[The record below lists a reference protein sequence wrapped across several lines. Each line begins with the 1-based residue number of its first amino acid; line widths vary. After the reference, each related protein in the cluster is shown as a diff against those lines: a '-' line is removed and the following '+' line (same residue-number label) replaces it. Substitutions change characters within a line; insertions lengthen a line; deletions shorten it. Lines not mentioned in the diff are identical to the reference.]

1 MFFKK
6 KSFIYSNNSF
16 FVSKKLTKKEEEME
30 RNVNDLANE
39 IKQKLSEGKKPEFIS
54 IKEKYNMYNIIN
66 HILSKNNVYMNYAII
81 LKQFLYTY
89 DFLEIFSLPE
99 CFIDKNDLF
108 NKISLIMR
116 KEEVSSDKIIYLNG
130 QMGKKFYIILE
141 GVVTILEPTQFCVR
155 ATYQKFYQYL
165 QFLLDNNEYELI
177 RLSFNSNQ
185 KYVNEKKTLY
195 KDKFY
200 KFNELLDRY
209 ITSDIKFES
218 IDYKSY
224 LEKFEF
230 FIKQIFGENNFLN
243 EEQKKIYEEIENKIE
258 EEEKIKKEKEKE
270 EEEKEMEEDAVRK
283 ITGIDAENDRNEII
297 DKIKKNRR
305 ESILAFKRKKAKKN
319 LDREKVFNLW
329 KYDYKTINLNQGN
342 YFGEISLNKNDNK
355 IKNTIISKTNCLFCI
370 LERDEYRNLINEFMD
385 NARRINVDSLMHSLL
400 FHNYNADLFN
410 IHYYSFFTP
419 IKKYKGDYL
428 FRQKET
434 RKKIFFIKSGGVQ
447 IEYLS
452 SWGELDY
459 ILDILTDNDMK
470 IKKSLNDL
478 IIPNEMLHDFIQ
490 KKQKFNI
497 FIYFNGEIVGTN
509 EILYPGTN
517 IFMFDAICTSECEI
531 FSLDLS
537 SLAEIINEKLIMKN
551 YNELNV
557 VKKNKL
563 IQRLIALK
571 YNIIFQYNRKI
582 HDKMKGNSKNG
593 EKKDKSDYYSLEEKP
608 RDKAL
613 VKNNN
618 FFKSTANIKKEIEII
633 INNSPEQNK
642 KGKLFQLRKFEPLTL
657 RNIDSNKDNKIIDK
671 YISSKNLFNSDNN
684 SKINFDNRKLKLIN
698 IRNNSTEYLATER
711 SDKNKSPRRKNMIN
725 VNIKGKVPKLLLTQV
740 NTMNKVID
748 HLILKEKDLF
758 NNNGSQNSIKNKKK
772 FISHLD
778 ILGFDNFINKIESD
792 FKINKEENTKTKRKK
807 ISKFVLSPVPLK
819 KRKMHKF

>member
-243 EEQKKIYEEIENKIE
+243 EEQKKI
-258 EEEKIKKEKEKE
+258 
-270 EEEKEMEEDAVRK
+270 
-283 ITGIDAENDRNEII
+283 
-297 DKIKKNRR
+297 
-305 ESILAFKRKKAKKN
+305 
-319 LDREKVFNLW
+319 
-329 KYDYKTINLNQGN
+329 
-342 YFGEISLNKNDNK
+342 
-355 IKNTIISKTNCLFCI
+355 
-370 LERDEYRNLINEFMD
+370 
-385 NARRINVDSLMHSLL
+385 
-400 FHNYNADLFN
+400 
-410 IHYYSFFTP
+410 
-419 IKKYKGDYL
+419 
-428 FRQKET
+428 
-434 RKKIFFIKSGGVQ
+434 
-447 IEYLS
+447 
-452 SWGELDY
+452 
-459 ILDILTDNDMK
+459 
-470 IKKSLNDL
+470 
-478 IIPNEMLHDFIQ
+478 
-490 KKQKFNI
+490 
-497 FIYFNGEIVGTN
+497 
-509 EILYPGTN
+509 
-517 IFMFDAICTSECEI
+517 
-531 FSLDLS
+531 
-537 SLAEIINEKLIMKN
+537 
-551 YNELNV
+551 
-557 VKKNKL
+557 
-563 IQRLIALK
+563 
-571 YNIIFQYNRKI
+571 
-582 HDKMKGNSKNG
+582 
-593 EKKDKSDYYSLEEKP
+593 
-608 RDKAL
+608 
-613 VKNNN
+613 
-618 FFKSTANIKKEIEII
+618 
-633 INNSPEQNK
+633 
-642 KGKLFQLRKFEPLTL
+642 
-657 RNIDSNKDNKIIDK
+657 
-671 YISSKNLFNSDNN
+671 
-684 SKINFDNRKLKLIN
+684 
-698 IRNNSTEYLATER
+698 
-711 SDKNKSPRRKNMIN
+711 
-725 VNIKGKVPKLLLTQV
+725 
-740 NTMNKVID
+740 
-748 HLILKEKDLF
+748 
-758 NNNGSQNSIKNKKK
+758 
-772 FISHLD
+772 
-778 ILGFDNFINKIESD
+778 
-792 FKINKEENTKTKRKK
+792 
-807 ISKFVLSPVPLK
+807 
-819 KRKMHKF
+819 